1 MSGNQDIFNAHDFDI
16 DINVAEMADNSI
28 PTSIALKPVTTSSS
42 TTSGPTRRSIKIEE
56 YKKKR
61 GII

>member
-1 MSGNQDIFNAHDFDI
+1 MAGSEDIFNAHDFDI
-16 DINVAEMADNSI
+16 DINVSEMADNSI

-42 TTSGPTRRSIKIEE
+42 STSGPSRRSIKIEE

>member
-1 MSGNQDIFNAHDFDI
+1 MSGSQDIFNAHDFDI
-16 DINVAEMADNSI
+16 DINVAEMADHSI

-42 TTSGPTRRSIKIEE
+42 MTSGPTRRSIKIEE

>member
-1 MSGNQDIFNAHDFDI
+1 MT
-16 DINVAEMADNSI
+16 DNSLA
-28 PTSIALKPVTTSSS
+28 TSIAIKPVTTSNSS
-42 TTSGPTRRSIKIEE
+42 SSGPTRRSIKIEE